1 MNFGNIFIQVA
12 VLFILI
18 LVGYM
23 IRKKG
28 LLDEHCTSMISSLV
42 MSIFLPSMII
52 SSMQIEYNPNMA
64 KKIFMLILISIFT
77 YSVSILFSYFLK
89 FIFKSEKNLGVY
101 QYAIIFSNVAFMGY
115 PVIEAVLGKEA
126 IFYTAIFNLPFNVLA
141 YTVGTYLLCK
151 GNEEYSFSLKSLVS
165 PIILSIFIGLI
176 LFVFNIRLPEFLNK
190 PIELLGSV
198 TTPISMLVIGSL
210 LANSSALE
218 CFSNKKLYFTSFLR
232 LIFLP
237 ILVYLILRLKVSD
250 PLLLAIPVVI
260 TAMPTAANA
269 AIMAN
274 EYGADTTLASQIV
287 FFTTLLSVATI
298 PFICIV
304 LFR

>member
-198 TTPISMLVIGSL
+198 TTPISMLVI
-210 LANSSALE
+210 
-218 CFSNKKLYFTSFLR
+218 R
-232 LIFLP
+232 
-237 ILVYLILRLKVSD
+237 
-250 PLLLAIPVVI
+250 
-260 TAMPTAANA
+260 
-269 AIMAN
+269 
-274 EYGADTTLASQIV
+274 V
-287 FFTTLLSVATI
+287 FFK
-298 PFICIV
+298 
-304 LFR
+304 